1 MVLRMDFTIVLLV
14 ILSIASGVTS
24 SLLFVTYSKLK
35 KLERENTRLHYF
47 VNQLRVRLQEQQIH
61 DKPMEKTNIDLKILE
76 LYYKGYSLRQIAK
89 EVGVSHTTVH
99 RRLKKLLTKIPEE
112 KIGKEPMLIE
122 A

>member
-1 MVLRMDFTIVLLV
+1 MDFTIVLLV